1 MLKAYLTE
9 YLDTV
14 QHLVAQVPVEQVES
28 IVLRLVDL
36 YQRGGTLALVGNGGS
51 ASTASHIAND
61 FQKCLYDLFGKPFRC
76 LALTDSI
83 SIITAWANDT
93 DYTNVFAP
101 QVRTWLGTDD
111 VLIAISGSG
120 NSPNVLRA
128 VEVAK
133 EQGAY
138 TIGLTG
144 YRGGKLAAMAH
155 ESIIVPSEN
164 MQQIEDVHMILV
176 HLFFSGM
183 RERIAGRV

>member
-1 MLKAYLTE
+1 MLKPYVTE
-9 YLDTV
+9 YLSTV
-14 QHLVAQVPVEQVES
+14 QQLISQVPVEQVES

-36 YQRGGTLALVGNGGS
+36 YRRDGVLALVGNGGS

-76 LALTDSI
+76 LSLTDSL

-101 QVRTWLGTDD
+101 QVRTWLSKDD

-128 VEVAK
+128 VEAAI

-144 YRGGKLAAMAH
+144 FCGGKLAAIAH

-164 MQQIEDVHMILV
+164 MQQIEDLHLILV
-176 HLFFSGM
+176 HLFFSSM
-183 RERIAGRV
+183 RERIAGRL